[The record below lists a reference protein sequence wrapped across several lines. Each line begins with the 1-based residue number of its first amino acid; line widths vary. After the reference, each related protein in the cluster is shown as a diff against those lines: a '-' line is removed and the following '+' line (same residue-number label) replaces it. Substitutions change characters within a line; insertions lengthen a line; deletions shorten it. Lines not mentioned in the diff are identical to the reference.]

1 MRGWSDTLCGVPFR
15 TRWHIHL
22 STDRPLLCLATAPD
36 RPVAERIARA
46 LVDERLA
53 ACVNILPGIT
63 SVYRWEGAVEA
74 GDEVLLLAKT
84 MPGRLE
90 ALVAR
95 VAQLHP
101 FEVPEVIALDIR
113 GGLPAYLQWI
123 AAETAGSAGA

>member
-1 MRGWSDTLCGVPFR
+1 MRCPSR
-15 TRWHIHL
+15 TAGFSL
-22 STDRPLLCLATAPD
+22 SSDRPLLCLATAPD

-63 SVYRWEGAVEA
+63 SVYRWEGAVET

-84 MPGRLE
+84 MPQQLE
-90 ALVAR
+90 ALTAR
-95 VAQLHP
+95 VAELHP
-101 FEVPEVIALDIR
+101 FEVPEVIALDIE

-123 AAETAGSAGA
+123 AAETTGSPKA